1 MPPAKRSFSGPAGR
15 AKQHEDEQVTRH
27 STAALTLV
35 AILGL
40 AACGENAATRATP
53 ERLAALLED
62 GIDADRAARADD
74 RLASIL
80 ARDNATGA
88 LAGPY
93 GGQEDGA
100 DASLGRLLVAAL
112 ERNTTIGAAAQ
123 DINRAD
129 AERLNAIFGYLPQLS
144 FDATYSQI
152 NQRVIESDNAVFQEG
167 EAEYPVLDYRVL
179 LTQPLVDLGRL
190 FGIQIA
196 NNARSLAE
204 VNYIASVRDVS
215 FEVVD
220 AYLVALQSGRQAA
233 FLRQRQALL
242 SRQAATR
249 ATLEEIG
256 LGDLTAEASVRGE
269 AASLAARE
277 AAELASAAE
286 AIGRLS
292 GLTGL
297 TVTEVD
303 AVTFPAEARGVER
316 RISADEA
323 VETGLANNASIAAAA
338 LRAVGG
344 ELERRQALAEDFA
357 PVVNAFAT
365 LEYQDREA
373 SRFGGGSVTEDTTVG
388 VSLRVPLFN
397 AAGEGYASRPARIG
411 TDTAVLEYH
420 SARRQLETEIR
431 ATHNRLGALSR
442 AVDASR
448 QAVTQARRGLQAERE
463 RLLAGETV
471 DIAVLGRQVRLN
483 VAESEV
489 DFYELEY
496 LRAWARLQYL
506 MGRDLSRAAL

>member
-1 MPPAKRSFSGPAGR
+1 M
-15 AKQHEDEQVTRH
+15 TRH
-27 STAALTLV
+27 SRAALTLV
-35 AILGL
+35 TILGL

-93 GGQEDGA
+93 GGQEDGT
-100 DASLGRLLVAAL
+100 DASLGPLLVAAL

-129 AERLNAIFGYLPQLS
+129 AARLNAIFGYLPQLS

-167 EAEYPVLDYRVL
+167 EADYPVLDYRVL

-190 FGIQIA
+190 FGIRVA
-196 NNARSLAE
+196 DNARSLAE

-277 AAELASAAE
+277 AAELASA
-286 AIGRLS
+286 GRGHRAPERADRPDRHRGRRSHLP
-292 GLTGL
+292 GRG
-297 TVTEVD
+297 
-303 AVTFPAEARGVER
+303 ARGGAAHPGR
-316 RISADEA
+316 RGCRDGSWQQRRHRGCRAA
-323 VETGLANNASIAAAA
+323 RGGRRTGAAAGA
-338 LRAVGG
+338 CRRLRAGG
-344 ELERRQALAEDFA
+344 QRLRH
-357 PVVNAFAT
+357 
-365 LEYQDREA
+365 
-373 SRFGGGSVTEDTTVG
+373 VG
-388 VSLRVPLFN
+388 VSGSRSKPVRRRV
-397 AAGEGYASRPARIG
+397 R
-411 TDTAVLEYH
+411 
-420 SARRQLETEIR
+420 
-431 ATHNRLGALSR
+431 
-442 AVDASR
+442 
-448 QAVTQARRGLQAERE
+448 
-463 RLLAGETV
+463 
-471 DIAVLGRQVRLN
+471 
-483 VAESEV
+483 
-489 DFYELEY
+489 
-496 LRAWARLQYL
+496 
-506 MGRDLSRAAL
+506 